1 MSSSGGIFNPD
12 LLSILLSVK
21 ARCILLSLLGGI
33 SLFSVHFLTSSY
45 LIFKKRKKENL
56 RLDYMLS
63 QEISFAVLR
72 NISSKPNYSP
82 SNALQ
87 RKEEYISCTEF
98 LDMFDH

>member
-1 MSSSGGIFNPD
+1 
-12 LLSILLSVK
+12 
-21 ARCILLSLLGGI
+21 
-33 SLFSVHFLTSSY
+33 
-45 LIFKKRKKENL
+45 
-56 RLDYMLS
+56 MLS